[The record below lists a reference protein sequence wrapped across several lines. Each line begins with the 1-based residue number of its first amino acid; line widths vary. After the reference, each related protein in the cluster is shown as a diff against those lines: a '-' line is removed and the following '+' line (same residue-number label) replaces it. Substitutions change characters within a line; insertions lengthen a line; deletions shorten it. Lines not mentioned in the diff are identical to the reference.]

1 MTRTSLARLT
11 CRSRSHASVRKRASA
26 AEGSDSLRL
35 SVFFDPNSAS
45 SKALRTELREILP
58 DRIAEDVTVEF
69 FLRRDMDN
77 CRERWSHIHHSG
89 ELVISPRFDAGAVE
103 NDRHVCIDIVRTAV

>member
-45 SKALRTELREILP
+45 SKALRTELRELLP
-58 DRIAEDVTVEF
+58 DRIAENVTVEF
-69 FLRRDMDN
+69 FLRCDVDD
-77 CRERWSHIHHSG
+77 CRERRSHVHDSC
-89 ELVISPRFDAGAVE
+89 ELVIPARFNAAAVE
-103 NDRHVCIDIVRTAV
+103 NDRQW